1 MKPSLA
7 PDCREVGEACCWF
20 CGCRGSSLSQK
31 LFREAVLNLLDDCSV
46 ELSPKQS
53 PNSRLIDADLLY
65 GFTSADD
72 IESGGEREGGL
83 AGGSGE
89 AAEAFAEQGVDLYAG
104 GCRKT
109 DVECAVSGIDT
120 CGGGYGGVADG
131 GEDVHLARG

>member
-1 MKPSLA
+1 M
-7 PDCREVGEACCWF
+7 
-20 CGCRGSSLSQK
+20 
-31 LFREAVLNLLDDCSV
+31 

-53 PNSRLIDADLLY
+53 PNSCLIDADLLY

-89 AAEAFAEQGVDLYAG
+89 AVEALAEQGVDLYAG

-131 GEDVHLARG
+131 GEDVHLARGRLATAVHALGGDHGLTLLMDAYLYGSPYRDALLEE